1 MTGDTVVF
9 GLLVG
14 AIALAAGLNA
24 IARALLALA
33 QTLNRFVLC
42 LLIIVAAPH
51 FIGQQT
57 NNHNTDQRE
66 ATITL
71 V

>member
-33 QTLNRFVLC
+33 QTLQRLVIC
-42 LLIIVAAPH
+42 LLIILAAPH
-51 FIGQQT
+51 FIGQTPQPS
-57 NNHNTDQRE
+57 TDERE
-66 ATITL
+66 ATVALI
-71 V
+71 